1 MGFGGSVSAMIAS
14 MKANKRS
21 RVSTF
26 DKIKHL
32 KKRNHIAVHFKNEAT
47 PKELKILKAKI
58 QRNHKKKALKSVVI
72 LLVIIALLIYAIG
85 FVEI

>member
-14 MKANKRS
+14 MKTNKRS
-21 RVSTF
+21 RISTF

-32 KKRNHIAVHFKNEAT
+32 KKTNHIAVHFKNEAT